1 MPPAGGAGALHA
13 SGQVHAATLES
24 IMNRKH
30 TSMEAPAFQP
40 PAGLNRRHFLRGLG
54 ACVALPAF
62 ASLLPARLLAA
73 SSAKKLAVTA
83 TGAPLRAAFLY
94 FPNGSIPSA
103 WWPKEKGTEFELS
116 KTLQPLE
123 QCRQH
128 LQILGGLD
136 DHSAEPA
143 EDGAGDHARANGTF
157 LTGVRLKK
165 SATDLRAGIS
175 IDQVLAREVGHLTRF
190 PSLELTCETERPSG
204 ICDSGYSCAYQFNLS
219 WSSPT
224 TPMTAE
230 SNPRQVF
237 ERLFGAGPPGQRA
250 ESLRR
255 RRLEQRSILDFV
267 MQDARAM
274 QRRLNPGDQAKLDQ
288 YLTGVRAL
296 EVRIHSAEKLGDP
309 KDPMTPTPAGV
320 PATYGEHLD
329 IMFDILTLAFQ
340 TDSTRVATLLLA
352 HDGSNRSFSDIG
364 IPEGHHDLSHHFN
377 NEEKIRK
384 VAEIDQWYVKQFASF
399 LRKLEQTRDTDGQ
412 SLLHNSMIVYGSGN
426 ADGNRHSHD
435 NLPII
440 LAGAGGGTLTP
451 GRHIRHPSVPAS
463 NLFLSLADRM
473 GLENLPR
480 FGEST
485 GRLSN
490 V

>member
-1 MPPAGGAGALHA
+1 MNTKHISSKIPA
-13 SGQVHAATLES
+13 
-24 IMNRKH
+24 N
-30 TSMEAPAFQP
+30 QP

-62 ASLLPARLLAA
+62 ASLIPARMLAA
-73 SSAKKLAVTA
+73 SSADKLAVTA
-83 TGAPLRAAFLY
+83 TGAPLRTAFLY
-94 FPNGSIPSA
+94 FPNGAIPSA
-103 WWPKEKGTEFELS
+103 WWPKEKGTDFALS

-123 QCRQH
+123 AYRQH
-128 LQILGGLD
+128 IQILGGLD

-165 SATDLRAGIS
+165 SATDIRAGIS
-175 IDQVLAREVGHLTRF
+175 IDQVMAREVGHLTRF

-219 WSSPT
+219 WSSPS

-230 SNPRQVF
+230 SNPRLVF
-237 ERLFGAGPPGQRA
+237 ERLFGAGAPGQRT
-250 ESLRR
+250 ENLRR

-274 QRRLNPGDQAKLDQ
+274 QRRLDAADKAKLDQ

-296 EVRIHSAEKLGDP
+296 EVRIHSAERLGDP

-320 PATYGEHLD
+320 PASHAEHMDL
-329 IMFDILTLAFQ
+329 MFDILTLAFQ

-364 IPEGHHDLSHHFN
+364 IPEGHHDLSHHFD

-384 VAEIDQWYVKQFASF
+384 VSEIDLWYVKQLANF
-399 LRKLEQTRDTDGQ
+399 LRKLEETKDKDGN

-426 ADGNRHSHD
+426 ADGNRHTHN

-451 GRHIRHPSVPAS
+451 GRHIRHPSVPSS
-463 NLFLSLADRM
+463 NLFLSMADRM
-473 GLENLPR
+473 GLQNLAR